1 MSETIT
7 LPKLGFDMRE
17 GTFLNWVKNVGDS
30 INKGDVLA
38 EIESD
43 KATIE
48 VESSASGVLL
58 ETLVKPGDTVPVGNP
73 IAVVGEAPAN
83 GAAPQSA
90 APAPQ
95 KDAQSAPASQSAPP
109 EPPTSSADLPSAQ
122 ATAGEGPTDAP
133 PQPERQS
140 AKDVPGGAPQATP
153 PTAPVQSAPPAPTA
167 ETDEDLPDGLR
178 ASPVARRIAEER
190 KVDLRQVKGSGPNGR
205 ITKADVEGY
214 VVPAAPTPA
223 PIPAAAASAPTPAA
237 PTVPAARPTPI
248 APALGP
254 GMEEVPL
261 SRLRQRIATR
271 LVESKQTIP
280 HFYITTEIDMDAALA
295 LRKQVNESLDD
306 AHKITINDL
315 IVKATAL
322 ALRQY
327 IGLNSHYYGDK
338 VIRYQNINIGIAVAM
353 DAGGLM
359 NVVAKDADTT
369 SISKLAAR
377 NKEIIAAARTGK
389 VKPEDVEGS
398 TFTTSNLGPYD
409 VDQFVA
415 IINPPEAGIIA
426 VGSAKPVPVIV
437 NGEIKTVTRL
447 KATISADHRVTDG
460 AEAAQFMQY
469 FKKLLESPM
478 RLLV

>member
-17 GTFLNWVKNVGDS
+17 GTFLNWVKNVGET

-48 VESSASGVLL
+48 VESSASGILL

-73 IAVVGEAPAN
+73 IAVVGAPGEAPAN
-83 GAAPQSA
+83 GSTPAAQNA
-90 APAPQ
+90 APA
-95 KDAQSAPASQSAPP
+95 AQSVPP
-109 EPPTSSADLPSAQ
+109 EPPTSGADLPSAQ
-122 ATAGEGPTDAP
+122 STAGEGPTSAP

-140 AKDVPGGAPQATP
+140 AKDVPAAAPQA
-153 PTAPVQSAPPAPTA
+153 APQASAAPAA

-214 VVPAAPTPA
+214 VVPAAPAPA
-223 PIPAAAASAPTPAA
+223 PIPVAAPATAPAPVA
-237 PTVPAARPTPI
+237 PTVPAARPAAV

-280 HFYITTEIDMDAALA
+280 HFYITTEVEMDAALA

-306 AHKITINDL
+306 AHKITVNDL

-327 IGLNSHYYGDK
+327 INLNSHYYGDK

-369 SISKLAAR
+369 SISKMAAR
-377 NKEIIAAARTGK
+377 NKEIIAAARSGK